1 MKTLREIIYDKYEN
15 ENLRTL
21 ILLHSGKAFPVTNII
36 SENSTFLIIKTS
48 KTISHKLVLI
58 YKNEIK
64 ISASFNPGEGFSPL

>member
-36 SENSTFLIIKTS
+36 AENSTFLIIKTS

-64 ISASFNPGEGFSPL
+64 NIRFF